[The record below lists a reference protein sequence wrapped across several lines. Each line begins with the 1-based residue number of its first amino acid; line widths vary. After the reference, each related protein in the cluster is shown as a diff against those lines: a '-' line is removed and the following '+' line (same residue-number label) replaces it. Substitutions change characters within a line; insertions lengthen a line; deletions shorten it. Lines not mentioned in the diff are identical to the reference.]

1 MTNKIYQIIA
11 ENSIKTPFD
20 ISVENFYYNGTAKRD
35 AVTISDI
42 TDKVTLDNI
51 VEALLK
57 KFGANP
63 FRDIACSV
71 FYIDDIKNTKRYVI
85 MKERSDKPG
94 TLRDLQDDE

>member
-1 MTNKIYQIIA
+1 MTKVHQVIA

-20 ISVENFYYNGTAKRD
+20 ISVENFYYNGTVKRD
-35 AVTISDI
+35 TVKISDI
-42 TDKVTLDNI
+42 TMLENI
-51 VEALLK
+51 VEALLN

-63 FRDIACSV
+63 FKDIACSV

>member
-11 ENSIKTPFD
+11 ENKLKTPFD
-20 ISVENFYYNGTAKRD
+20 IVVENFYYNGTAKRD
-35 AVTISDI
+35 TVTISDI
-42 TDKVTLDNI
+42 SMLDTI
-51 VEALLK
+51 VEALLN

-94 TLRDLQDDE
+94 SIRDLQDDE

>member
-1 MTNKIYQIIA
+1 MTKVHQVIA
-11 ENSIKTPFD
+11 ENNIKTPFD
-20 ISVENFYYNGTAKRD
+20 ISVENFYYNGTVKRD
-35 AVTISDI
+35 TVKISDI
-42 TDKVTLDNI
+42 TMLENI

-63 FRDIACSV
+63 FKDIVCSV
-71 FYIDDIKNTKRYVI
+71 FYIDDIKNEKRYVI

>member
-1 MTNKIYQIIA
+1 MTKVHQIIA
-11 ENSIKTPFD
+11 ENSIETPFD
-20 ISVENFYYNGTAKRD
+20 VVVENFYYNGTAKRD

-42 TDKVTLDNI
+42 SMLDSI

-63 FRDIACSV
+63 FKDIAFSV

>member
-11 ENSIKTPFD
+11 GNNIKTPFD
-20 ISVENFYYNGTAKRD
+20 IVVENFYYNDTVKRD
-35 AVTISDI
+35 VVTISDI
-42 TDKVTLDNI
+42 SMLDSI

-71 FYIDDIKNTKRYVI
+71 FYIDDIKNEKRYVI
-85 MKERSDKPG
+85 MKERSDKSG
-94 TLRDLQDDE
+94 SLRDLQDDE

>member
-1 MTNKIYQIIA
+1 MTKVHQVIA
-11 ENSIKTPFD
+11 ENNIKTPFD
-20 ISVENFYYNGTAKRD
+20 IVVGNFYYNDTVKRD

-42 TDKVTLDNI
+42 TMLDNI

-63 FRDIACSV
+63 FRDIARSV
-71 FYIDDIKNTKRYVI
+71 FYIDDIKNEKRYVI

>member
-11 ENSIKTPFD
+11 ENKLETPFD
-20 ISVENFYYNGTAKRD
+20 IVVGNFYYNDTVKRD

-42 TDKVTLDNI
+42 TMLDNI

>member
-1 MTNKIYQIIA
+1 MTSKVHQIIA

-20 ISVENFYYNGTAKRD
+20 IVVENFYYNGTAKRD

-42 TDKVTLDNI
+42 SMLDSI

-63 FRDIACSV
+63 FRDIARSV
-71 FYIDDIKNTKRYVI
+71 FYIDDIKNEKRYVI

>member
-1 MTNKIYQIIA
+1 MTKVHQIIA

-20 ISVENFYYNGTAKRD
+20 IVVENLYYNDTVKRD
-35 AVTISDI
+35 VVTISDI
-42 TDKVTLDNI
+42 SMLDNI

-63 FRDIACSV
+63 FKDIACSV
-71 FYIDDIKNTKRYVI
+71 FYIDDIKNEKRYVI

>member
-1 MTNKIYQIIA
+1 MTKVHQIIA

-20 ISVENFYYNGTAKRD
+20 IAVENFYYNGTVKRD

-42 TDKVTLDNI
+42 TMLDNI

-63 FRDIACSV
+63 FKDIARSV
-71 FYIDDIKNTKRYVI
+71 FYIDDIKNEKRYVI

>member
-1 MTNKIYQIIA
+1 MTKVHQIIA
-11 ENSIKTPFD
+11 ENNIKTPFD
-20 ISVENFYYNGTAKRD
+20 IVVENLYYNGTAKRD
-35 AVTISDI
+35 TVKISDI
-42 TDKVTLDNI
+42 TMLDSI

-63 FRDIACSV
+63 FKDIACSV
-71 FYIDDIKNTKRYVI
+71 FYIDDIQNEKRYVI

>member
-1 MTNKIYQIIA
+1 MTKVHQVIA
-11 ENSIKTPFD
+11 ENKLETPFD
-20 ISVENFYYNGTAKRD
+20 IVVENFYYNDTVKRD

-42 TDKVTLDNI
+42 TMLDNI

>member
-1 MTNKIYQIIA
+1 MTKVHQIIA

-20 ISVENFYYNGTAKRD
+20 IVVENLYYNDTAKRD
-35 AVTISDI
+35 VVTISDI
-42 TDKVTLDNI
+42 SMLDTT
-51 VEALLK
+51 VDALLK

-85 MKERSDKPG
+85 MKERSDKPVS
-94 TLRDLQDDE
+94 LRDLQDDE

>member
-1 MTNKIYQIIA
+1 MTKVHQIIA
-11 ENSIKTPFD
+11 ENNIKTPFD
-20 ISVENFYYNGTAKRD
+20 IAVENFYYNDTVKRD
-35 AVTISDI
+35 TVTISDI
-42 TDKVTLDNI
+42 SMLDSI

-63 FRDIACSV
+63 FRDIVCSV
-71 FYIDDIKNTKRYVI
+71 FYINDIQNEKRHII

>member
-1 MTNKIYQIIA
+1 MTKVHQIIA
-11 ENSIKTPFD
+11 ENSIETTFD
-20 ISVENFYYNGTAKRD
+20 VVVENFYYNGTVKRD

-42 TDKVTLDNI
+42 SMLDTI
-51 VEALLK
+51 VDALLK

-63 FRDIACSV
+63 FKDIVCSV
-71 FYIDDIKNTKRYVI
+71 FYIDDIQNEKRHII

>member
-11 ENSIKTPFD
+11 ENKLETPFD
-20 ISVENFYYNGTAKRD
+20 IVVENFYYNGTVKRD

-42 TDKVTLDNI
+42 SMLDSI

-63 FRDIACSV
+63 FKDIACSV
-71 FYIDDIKNTKRYVI
+71 FYIDDIQNEKRHII

>member
-11 ENSIKTPFD
+11 ENKLKTPFD
-20 ISVENFYYNGTAKRD
+20 IVVGNFYYNGTVKRD

-42 TDKVTLDNI
+42 TMLDNI

-63 FRDIACSV
+63 FKDIACSV
-71 FYIDDIKNTKRYVI
+71 FYIDDIKNEKRYVI

>member
-11 ENSIKTPFD
+11 ENKLETPFD
-20 ISVENFYYNGTAKRD
+20 VVVENFYYNDTVKRD
-35 AVTISDI
+35 TVKISDI
-42 TDKVTLDNI
+42 SMLDSI

-63 FRDIACSV
+63 FKDIARSV

>member
-11 ENSIKTPFD
+11 ENKLETPFD
-20 ISVENFYYNGTAKRD
+20 IVVENLYYNDTVKRD

-42 TDKVTLDNI
+42 TMLDSI

-63 FRDIACSV
+63 FKDIAFSV
-71 FYIDDIKNTKRYVI
+71 FYIDDIKNEKRYVI
-85 MKERSDKPG
+85 MKERSDKSG
-94 TLRDLQDDE
+94 SLRDLQDDE

>member
-1 MTNKIYQIIA
+1 MTKVHQVIA

-20 ISVENFYYNGTAKRD
+20 IVVENFYYNNTVKRD
-35 AVTISDI
+35 VVTISDI
-42 TDKVTLDNI
+42 SMLDNI

>member
-11 ENSIKTPFD
+11 ENKLETPFD
-20 ISVENFYYNGTAKRD
+20 IVVENFYYNGTAKRD
-35 AVTISDI
+35 TVTISDI
-42 TDKVTLDNI
+42 SMLDSI

-63 FRDIACSV
+63 FKDIACSV
-71 FYIDDIKNTKRYVI
+71 FYIDDIKNEKRYVI

>member
-1 MTNKIYQIIA
+1 MTKVHQVIA

-20 ISVENFYYNGTAKRD
+20 VVVENFYYNGTVKRD
-35 AVTISDI
+35 TVKISDI
-42 TDKVTLDNI
+42 TMLENI

-63 FRDIACSV
+63 FKDIACSV
-71 FYIDDIKNTKRYVI
+71 FYIDDIKNEKRYVI

>member
-11 ENSIKTPFD
+11 ENKLETPFD
-20 ISVENFYYNGTAKRD
+20 ISVENFYYNDTIKRD
-35 AVTISDI
+35 TVKISDI
-42 TDKVTLDNI
+42 TMLDSI

-63 FRDIACSV
+63 FKDIACSV
-71 FYIDDIKNTKRYVI
+71 FYIDDIQNEKRYVI

-94 TLRDLQDDE
+94 SLRDLQDDE